1 MKRTSIP
8 EMHSCEIH
16 IHNAY
21 AACWYTLYMRFE
33 MLHMR
38 IGQKALGI
46 WDLHFPYLRLLV
58 VAGISRFGAKNALA
72 VLSGS
77 PTATAC

>member
-1 MKRTSIP
+1 
-8 EMHSCEIH
+8 
-16 IHNAY
+16 
-21 AACWYTLYMRFE
+21 

-46 WDLHFPYLRLLV
+46 WDLHFPNLRLLV
-58 VAGISRFGAKNALA
+58 VAGISRFGAKSALA

-77 PTATAC
+77 PTAAGLVACLHRLHTVHTMI